1 MTHTRVMHKL
11 IGELLAF
18 VPPDGSPW
26 SRPARQRWV
35 AAIEAVLDVLY
46 EDAPLSTPP
55 VSGVETTTGTNPSP
69 FVDGPRV
76 GAPPEEQFRPR
87 QADTTF
93 ILDLR
98 SSPEAGS
105 GRGRHARP
113 DTADS

>member
-1 MTHTRVMHKL
+1 MHKL

-35 AAIEAVLDVLY
+35 AAMEAVLDVLY
-46 EDAPLSTPP
+46 EDAPLSTR
-55 VSGVETTTGTNPSP
+55 VSAVETTTGTNPTP

-76 GAPPEEQFRPR
+76 GAPQDEQSRPPHV
-87 QADTTF
+87 DTSF

-98 SSPEAGS
+98 SWPGAGS
-105 GRGRHARP
+105 GQGRHARP
-113 DTADS
+113 GTADS

>member
-1 MTHTRVMHKL
+1 MHKL
-11 IGELLAF
+11 IGELLAL

-55 VSGVETTTGTNPSP
+55 VSGDETTAGTDPSSP

-76 GAPPEEQFRPR
+76 GAPPDEQFRPP
-87 QADTTF
+87 QGDTTF
-93 ILDLR
+93 VLDLR
-98 SSPEAGS
+98 SSPETRS

-113 DTADS
+113 GTAD

>member
-1 MTHTRVMHKL
+1 MHKL
-11 IGELLAF
+11 IGELLAL

-46 EDAPLSTPP
+46 EDAPLSTTP
-55 VSGVETTTGTNPSP
+55 VSGDETTAGTNPSSP

-76 GAPPEEQFRPR
+76 GAPPDEQFRPR
-87 QADTTF
+87 QGDTTF
-93 ILDLR
+93 VLDLR
-98 SSPEAGS
+98 SSPETRS

-113 DTADS
+113 ATAD